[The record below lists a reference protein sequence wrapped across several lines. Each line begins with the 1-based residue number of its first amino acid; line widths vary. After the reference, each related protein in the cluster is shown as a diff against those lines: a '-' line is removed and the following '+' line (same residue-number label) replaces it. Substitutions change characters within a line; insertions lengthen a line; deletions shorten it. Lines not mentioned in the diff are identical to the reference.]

1 MAGRRRAA
9 SGDADDRA
17 REVERLREQLK
28 RVERDRE
35 ELRRDRDHLERERDR
50 LQRERDQLERE
61 RDRLRDELEAA
72 HRAAKR
78 QAAPFSKGE
87 PMATPK
93 RPGRKPGRRY
103 GPRRWRPRPTHVDQI
118 IEVAPPP
125 TCPHCGDAVVGTGD
139 VRVQYQTDLLPVRP
153 HVTEFRCHV
162 GRCPRCRRPVVGR
175 DARQTS
181 TATGAAA
188 SQIGPHVVAPARRC
202 ACPSASSRRT
212 GRDDSGSPPSG
223 DAWAAWLHTGLGVP
237 LAKVATILRTG
248 FGLAITAGGLAQA
261 LHRLGARASPTYDAL
276 VRAVQRSPVVAP
288 DETGWKVGGR
298 LWWLWV
304 FATRT
309 VTVYAIQPGRG
320 YPQATAILGIHYAGV
335 LVRDGWAPYRKL
347 TQQATHQTCLAHL
360 LRRTHLLL
368 ETAQRGAARFPHA
381 VRRLLLRAFA
391 LRARRDAGTLTGHGL
406 RVALGRLHAATDRV
420 LAGRIV
426 HPPNRRRRQ
435 HLQTERAALFTC
447 LVRPDVAATNWQA
460 EQAIRPAVVTRKV
473 CGGNRT
479 PDGAATQQV
488 LASVLRTARQQ
499 QRDPLALLVALQRS
513 PHPVVADVTL

>member
-1 MAGRRRAA
+1 MAGRRAGN
-9 SGDADDRA
+9 GDTSDAA
-17 REVERLREQLK
+17 REVERLREQLE
-28 RVERDRE
+28 RV
-35 ELRRDRDHLERERDR
+35 ERERDELQRDRARLQRDHAR

-78 QAAPFSKGE
+78 QAAPFSKGA
-87 PMATPK
+87 PTATPK
-93 RPGRKPGRRY
+93 RPGRKPGRHY
-103 GPRRWRPRPTHVDQI
+103 GPRRWRPRPAHIDQVI
-118 IEVAPPP
+118 DVAPPAA
-125 TCPHCGDAVVGTGD
+125 CPHCGDAVVGTGA
-139 VRVQYQTDLLPVRP
+139 VRVQYQADIPPVRP

-162 GRCPRCRRPVVGR
+162 GRCQGCRRRVAGR

-188 SQIGPHVVAPARRC
+188 SQVGPHAV
-202 ACPSASSRRT
+202 
-212 GRDDSGSPPSG
+212 
-223 DAWAAWLHTGLGVP
+223 AWAAWLHTGLGVP

-248 FGLAITAGGLAQA
+248 FGLTITAGGLAQA

-304 FATRT
+304 FVTRT

-320 YPQATAILGIHYAGV
+320 YPQATAILGPTYAGV

-347 TQQATHQTCLAHL
+347 AQATHQTCLAHL

-381 VRRLLLRAFA
+381 VRRLLRRAFA
-391 LRARRDAGTLTGHGL
+391 LRERRDAGTLTGHGL
-406 RVALGRLHAATDRV
+406 RVALGRLNAATDRV
-420 LAGRIV
+420 LAGRII
-426 HPPNRRRRQ
+426 HPPNRRFRQ

-479 PDGAATQQV
+479 PHGATTQHV
-488 LASVLRTARQQ
+488 LASVLRTATQQ
-499 QRDPLALLVALQRS
+499 QRDPLTLLIALQRS
-513 PHPVVADVTL
+513 AHPVVADLTLP

>member
-1 MAGRRRAA
+1 MGRRCAE
-9 SGDADDRA
+9 RA
-17 REVERLREQLK
+17 REDLERKIRNRDRANERLRE
-28 RVERDRE
+28 ENA
-35 ELRRDRDHLERERDR
+35 R
-50 LQRERDQLERE
+50 LQRELERVKRE

-78 QAAPFSKGE
+78 QAAPFSKGK
-87 PMATPK
+87 PK
-93 RPGRKPGRRY
+93 AQPRRPGRKAGREY
-103 GPRRWRPRPTHVDQI
+103 GPRRWRPRPAHVDA
-118 IEVAPPP
+118 VVDVFPPAA
-125 TCPHCGDAVVGTGD
+125 CPHCGDAVVGTGD
-139 VRVQYQTDLLPVRP
+139 VQVQYQADIPPVRP
-153 HVTEFRCHV
+153 HVTAFRCHV
-162 GRCPRCRRPVVGR
+162 GRCQGCRRRVAGR

-188 SQIGPHVVAPARRC
+188 SQVGPNAV
-202 ACPSASSRRT
+202 
-212 GRDDSGSPPSG
+212 
-223 DAWAAWLHTGLGVP
+223 AWAAWLHTGLGVP
-237 LAKVATILRTG
+237 LAKVATILRIG
-248 FGLAITAGGLAQA
+248 FGLAITPGGLAQA
-261 LHRLGARASPTYDAL
+261 LHRLGARASPTYHAL

-304 FATRT
+304 FVTRS

-320 YPQATAILGIHYAGV
+320 YPQAIAILGADYRGV

-347 TQQATHQTCLAHL
+347 TQATHQTCLAHL

-368 ETAQRGAARFPHA
+368 ETAERGAARFPHA

-391 LRARRDAGTLTGHGL
+391 LRARRDAGTLRGHGL

-426 HPPNRRRRQ
+426 HPPNRRLRQ

-479 PDGAATQQV
+479 PHGAATQQV

-499 QRDPLALLVALQRS
+499 QRDPLTLLVALQRS
-513 PHPVVADVTL
+513 AHPVVADVTLP

>member
-1 MAGRRRAA
+1 MAGRWRLTER
-9 SGDADDRA
+9 SRDELL
-17 REVERLREQLK
+17 REIERLEREK
-28 RVERDRE
+28 AAVERD
-35 ELRRDRDHLERERDR
+35 RDR
-50 LQRERDQLERE
+50 LQRERDRLERE

-78 QAAPFSKGE
+78 QAAPFSKGK
-87 PMATPK
+87 PK
-93 RPGRKPGRRY
+93 AQPNRPGRKAGRAY
-103 GPRRWRPRPTHVDQI
+103 GPRRWRPPPAHVDT
-118 IEVAPPP
+118 VVDVFPPAA
-125 TCPHCGDAVVGTGD
+125 CPHCGDAVVATGA
-139 VRVQYQTDLLPVRP
+139 VRVQYQADIPPVRP
-153 HVTEFRCHV
+153 YVTAFRCHV
-162 GRCPRCRRPVVGR
+162 GCCQGCRRRIAGR
-175 DARQTS
+175 DPQQTS

-188 SQIGPHVVAPARRC
+188 SQVGPNAI
-202 ACPSASSRRT
+202 
-212 GRDDSGSPPSG
+212 
-223 DAWAAWLHTGLGVP
+223 AWAAWLHTGLGVP

-304 FATRT
+304 FVTRT

-320 YPQATAILGIHYAGV
+320 YPQATAVLGPNYRGV

-347 TQQATHQTCLAHL
+347 THATHQTCLAHL

-368 ETAQRGAARFPHA
+368 ETAERGAARFPHA
-381 VRRLLLRAFA
+381 VRRLLLRTFA
-391 LRARRDAGTLTGHGL
+391 LRDRRDAGTLTGHGL
-406 RVALGRLHAATDRV
+406 RVALGRLNAATDRV

-426 HPPNRRRRQ
+426 HPPNRRLRQ

-447 LVRPDVAATNWQA
+447 LVHPDVAATNWQA

-479 PDGAATQQV
+479 PHGAATQQV

-499 QRDPLALLVALQRS
+499 QRDPLTLLVALQRS
-513 PHPVVADVTL
+513 PHPIVADVTLP

>member
-1 MAGRRRAA
+1 MAGRQRAA
-9 SGDADDRA
+9 SRDAGDTA
-17 REVERLREQLK
+17 REVERLREQLE
-28 RVERDRE
+28 RVERERD
-35 ELRRDRDHLERERDR
+35 ELRRDRER

-72 HRAAKR
+72 RRAAKR
-78 QAAPFSKGE
+78 QAAPFSKGD
-87 PMATPK
+87 PKATPK

-103 GPRRWRPRPTHVDQI
+103 GPRRWRARPTHVDQVV
-118 IEVAPPP
+118 EVAPP
-125 TCPHCGDAVVGTGD
+125 TSCPHCGEGVVGTGA
-139 VRVQYQTDLLPVRP
+139 VRVQYQADLPPVRP

-162 GRCPRCRRPVVGR
+162 GRCPQCRRSVVGR

-188 SQIGPHVVAPARRC
+188 SQVGPHAV
-202 ACPSASSRRT
+202 
-212 GRDDSGSPPSG
+212 
-223 DAWAAWLHTGLGVP
+223 AWAAWWHTGLGVP
-237 LAKVATILRTG
+237 LAKVATIFRTG
-248 FGLAITAGGLAQA
+248 FGLTITAGGLAQA

-304 FATRT
+304 FVTRT

-320 YPQATAILGIHYAGV
+320 YPQAAAVLGPDYRGV

-347 TQQATHQTCLAHL
+347 TQATHQTCLAHL

-381 VRRLLLRAFA
+381 VRRLLLRAFG
-391 LRARRDAGTLTGHGL
+391 LRDRRDAGTLTGHGL
-406 RVALGRLHAATDRV
+406 RVALGRLNAATDRV

-426 HPPNRRRRQ
+426 HPPNRRLRQ

-447 LVRPDVAATNWQA
+447 VVRPDVAATNWQA

-479 PDGAATQQV
+479 PHGATTQQV
-488 LASVLRTARQQ
+488 LASVLRTAHQQ
-499 QRDPLALLVALQRS
+499 QRDPLPLLVALQRS
-513 PHPVVADVTL
+513 PHPVVADVTLP

>member
-1 MAGRRRAA
+1 VVVRRRAGNRGA
-9 SGDADDRA
+9 GDTA

-28 RVERDRE
+28 RVERERDE
-35 ELRRDRDHLERERDR
+35 FRRDRER

-78 QAAPFSKGE
+78 QAAPFSKGA
-87 PMATPK
+87 PKAMPK

-103 GPRRWRPRPTHVDQI
+103 GPRRWRPRPAHIDQVI
-118 IEVAPPP
+118 DVAPP
-125 TCPHCGDAVVGTGD
+125 TACPHCGDWVVGTGA
-139 VRVQYQTDLLPVRP
+139 VRVQYQADIPLVRP

-162 GRCPRCRRPVVGR
+162 GRCRGCRRPVVGR

-188 SQIGPHVVAPARRC
+188 SQVGPNAV
-202 ACPSASSRRT
+202 
-212 GRDDSGSPPSG
+212 
-223 DAWAAWLHTGLGVP
+223 AWAAWLHTGLGVP

-248 FGLAITAGGLAQA
+248 FGLAITPGGLAQA

-276 VRAVQRSPVVAP
+276 IRAVQRSPVVAP

-304 FATRT
+304 FVTQT

-320 YPQATAILGIHYAGV
+320 YPQATAILGPAYAGV

-347 TQQATHQTCLAHL
+347 AQATHQTCLAHL

-391 LRARRDAGTLTGHGL
+391 LRDRRDAGTLTGHGL
-406 RVALGRLHAATDRV
+406 RVALGRLNVATDRV

-426 HPPNRRRRQ
+426 HPPNRRLRQ

-479 PDGAATQQV
+479 SYGADTQQV
-488 LASVLRTARQQ
+488 LASVLRTASQQ

-513 PHPVVADVTL
+513 PRPVVADITLP